1 MTSTRYAGPTELTT
15 SQADDLA
22 LLAKLDLTL
31 DVDSEVSKEVLR
43 DDDDPGSDGDEA
55 LKATLMSLKDMA
67 LADVPSA
74 ELLVAVR
81 DAATKALN
89 LWERS
94 RQARD
99 YYKTQ
104 YRRVSQEK
112 NGLVDNMKKLRAHVN
127 MCRPAVDDLKV
138 RCLPSSPSPASSFDR
153 TISSTPLPS
162 AGAVRSPAEEG
173 IIGPHGARQTQGA
186 GALVGRGRGVGP
198 RQLGQGEEAR
208 RSARGQQNRRRGR
221 VPRR

>member
-1 MTSTRYAGPTELTT
+1 MASTRYAGPTELTT

-43 DDDDPGSDGDEA
+43 DDDPGSDGDEA

-138 RCLPSSPSPASSFDR
+138 RCLPSSPFPASSVNR
-153 TISSTPLPS
+153 TIPSTLPPYPLCRCGTKPC
-162 AGAVRSPAEEG
+162 
-173 IIGPHGARQTQGA
+173 
-186 GALVGRGRGVGP
+186 
-198 RQLGQGEEAR
+198 
-208 RSARGQQNRRRGR
+208 
-221 VPRR
+221 